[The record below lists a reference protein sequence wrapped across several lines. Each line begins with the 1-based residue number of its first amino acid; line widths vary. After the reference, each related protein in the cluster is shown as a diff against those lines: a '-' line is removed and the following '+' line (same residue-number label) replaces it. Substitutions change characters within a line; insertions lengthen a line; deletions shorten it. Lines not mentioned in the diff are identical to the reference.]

1 MFNSPFS
8 FHDDECIEKEALI
21 KPIPIMIMKGG
32 SVHDLTK
39 SKNSGKNRKLSK
51 DTTKK
56 YQTTDFDD
64 IVAEIKQNNNYRP
77 PKPN

>member
-1 MFNSPFS
+1 MQ
-8 FHDDECIEKEALI
+8 
-21 KPIPIMIMKGG
+21 PIPIMKMKGS
-32 SVHDLTK
+32 SVHDITK
-39 SKNSGKNRKLSK
+39 YNNSGINRKLSK

-64 IVAEIKQNNNYRP
+64 IVADIKQNNNYRP